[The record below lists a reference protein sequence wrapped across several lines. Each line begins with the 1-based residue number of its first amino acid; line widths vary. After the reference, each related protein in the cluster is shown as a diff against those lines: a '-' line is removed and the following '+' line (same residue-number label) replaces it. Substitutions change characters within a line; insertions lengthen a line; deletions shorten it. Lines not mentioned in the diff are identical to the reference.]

1 MTRSFDVDSAEL
13 MGAYVLV
20 GITRLDYGGRVV
32 EQSQFHG
39 RIVRATSVEGVVIV
53 NAAGEELK
61 LPPDGRAFTPA
72 DPGEYRLRSTGEVV
86 VDPDYTATWTVTPP
100 EHH

>member
-1 MTRSFDVDSAEL
+1 MPNEFDVDSAEL
-13 MGAYVLV
+13 LGAYVVV
-20 GITRLDYGGRVV
+20 GITRLNYGGKVV
-32 EQSQFHG
+32 EQRQFHG
-39 RIVRATSVEGVVIV
+39 RVVRATRAEGVVIV
-53 NAAGEELK
+53 NAAGQELK

-100 EHH
+100 EGH